1 MTPSFT
7 NMINEEYRN
16 INKYTPVS
24 ILHAK
29 RCDNLTGDMSI
40 LSWIQTLSVKL
51 LIWISFITY
60 YNIVFK

>member
-16 INKYTPVS
+16 INKYTHVS
-24 ILHAK
+24 MLHAK

-40 LSWIQTLSVKL
+40 IIMDTNIIGKTINMDIIYNL
-51 LIWISFITY
+51 LQSSF
-60 YNIVFK
+60 

>member
-16 INKYTPVS
+16 INKYTHVS

-29 RCDNLTGDMSI
+29 RCDNLIGDMSI
-40 LSWIQTLSVKL
+40 IIMDTNIIGKTINMDIIYNL
-51 LIWISFITY
+51 LQSSF
-60 YNIVFK
+60 

>member
-16 INKYTPVS
+16 INKYTHVS

-29 RCDNLTGDMSI
+29 RCDNLIGDMSI
-40 LSWIQTLSVKL
+40 IIMDTNIIGKIIMGIIYNL
-51 LIWISFITY
+51 LQSSF
-60 YNIVFK
+60 